1 MVRLAAAPAVLSSHV
16 VASFLIN
23 TRRDGPLGKERCSL
37 RRIRRNRV
45 REIAYLGSQP
55 LKERTMSIPVNVIER
70 LPRVEGLLNYL
81 APMAE
86 KPMNLTYDPP
96 PGVAGSTGIPEPHVM
111 PIHDARPVAGR
122 LTLDGEGLA
131 LIEHCSAVKDFYD
144 EDELRRVY
152 YPEAIR

>member
-1 MVRLAAAPAVLSSHV
+1 MSLSS
-16 VASFLIN
+16 
-23 TRRDGPLGKERCSL
+23 D
-37 RRIRRNRV
+37 
-45 REIAYLGSQP
+45 
-55 LKERTMSIPVNVIER
+55 VIER

-96 PGVAGSTGIPEPHVM
+96 PGVPRSTGIPEPHVM
-111 PIHDARPVAGR
+111 RIHDARPVAGR

-131 LIEHCSAVKDFYD
+131 LVEHRSAVKDFYD

-152 YPEAIR
+152 YPEAERLVAEQPAPAGCWYSTTRSAVASWAASIAHLGRRASR